1 MNLLAGSF
9 LKGLSKDM
17 IFTMIEC
24 QEEIMSEDFKNL
36 KEDRQV
42 MRENLSTIL
51 IEILRDLDEI
61 ITKDK

>member
-1 MNLLAGSF
+1 
-9 LKGLSKDM
+9 M